1 MNKWID
7 ELRNEWLNERMKTW
21 ISHCR
26 TSKTN
31 FTLNR
36 EQGWL
41 CYHCALTGVLTEKR
55 EDFKEEPN
63 KEPIKEPTEEPI
75 KEPNEEPIKEPTD
88 KPADQQALTRA
99 ELQDEL
105 GMLFN
110 GITKRMNDEFYYLF
124 NQLGLRLD
132 ILKKDL
138 EKIIK
143 EEKIIGGKEGVVKK

>member
-1 MNKWID
+1 MKEWKHEFLTVVHPRQTSLWI
-7 ELRNEWLNERMKTW
+7 E
-21 ISHCR
+21 
-26 TSKTN
+26 SKDH
-31 FTLNR
+31 LVIVV
-36 EQGWL
+36 
-41 CYHCALTGVLTEKR
+41 HAGVLTEKR

-110 GITKRMNDEFYYLF
+110 GITKRMNDEFYYLI
-124 NQLGLRLD
+124 NQLGSRLD
-132 ILKKDL
+132 ILKRDL

>member
-1 MNKWID
+1 MKEWKHEFLTVVHPRQTSLWIESED
-7 ELRNEWLNERMKTW
+7 DFV
-21 ISHCR
+21 IIVHA
-26 TSKTN
+26 
-31 FTLNR
+31 
-36 EQGWL
+36 GI
-41 CYHCALTGVLTEKR
+41 LTEKR
-55 EDFKEEPN
+55 EDFKEEP
-63 KEPIKEPTEEPI
+63 IKEPT
-75 KEPNEEPIKEPTD
+75 EEPIKEPTD

-132 ILKKDL
+132 ALKKDL

-143 EEKIIGGKEGVVKK
+143 GEESIIKGGEEIIKGKDKKKG

>member
-1 MNKWID
+1 MKEWKHEFLTVVHPRQTSLWIESED
-7 ELRNEWLNERMKTW
+7 DFV
-21 ISHCR
+21 IIVHV
-26 TSKTN
+26 
-31 FTLNR
+31 
-36 EQGWL
+36 
-41 CYHCALTGVLTEKR
+41 GVLTEKR
-55 EDFKEEPN
+55 EEPN